1 MFGGAGMEKLLVIDD
16 QIEYLEF
23 LSNAL
28 KSLGYD
34 VKSANNPVVGLEM
47 FVQEHFD
54 LVLSDL
60 KMDVMDGIRLA
71 ATIKS
76 MNKQTKVIILTAN
89 PTEETEISAL
99 DVKVDQ
105 YISKDKSIEV
115 IRRYIENVLN
125 QKKEDE
131 FGNQLQLFSTP
142 EQIVMNLVEHTVYKQ
157 GEQVQLT
164 LKEFQLLKFFLENK
178 NIALSREMIIDAV
191 WEENYID
198 VDERVVDV
206 HVKKLRNKLKAFS
219 IMSLRGLGY
228 KWNE

>member
-1 MFGGAGMEKLLVIDD
+1 MEKLLVIDD

-28 KSLGYD
+28 RSLGYD
-34 VKSANNPVVGLEM
+34 VKSANSPVVGLEM
-47 FVQEHFD
+47 FVSEHFD

-60 KMDVMDGIRLA
+60 KMDIMDGIRLA
-71 ATIKS
+71 AAIKS

-125 QKKEDE
+125 QKKEDDL
-131 FGNQLQLFSTP
+131 GRKLQLFSTP

-157 GEQVQLT
+157 GVPVQLT

-206 HVKKLRNKLKAFS
+206 HVKKVRNKLKAFS
-219 IMSLRGLGY
+219 LMSLRGLGY

>member
-1 MFGGAGMEKLLVIDD
+1 MEKLLVIDD

-28 KSLGYD
+28 KNLGYD
-34 VKSANNPVVGLEM
+34 VKSANSPVVGLEM

-60 KMDVMDGIRLA
+60 KMEVMDGIRLA

-131 FGNQLQLFSTP
+131 FGKQLQLFSTP

-157 GEQVQLT
+157 GEQIQLT

-178 NIALSREMIIDAV
+178 NIALSREMIINAV